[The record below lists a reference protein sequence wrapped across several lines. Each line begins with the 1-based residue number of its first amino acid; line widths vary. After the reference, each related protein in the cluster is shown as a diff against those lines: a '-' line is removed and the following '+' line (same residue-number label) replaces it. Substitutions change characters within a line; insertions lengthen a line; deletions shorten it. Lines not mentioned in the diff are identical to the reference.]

1 MAARHGARRPHPM
14 LPSESIG
21 IETSSDRSA
30 EHIHLRLAAVEARL
44 AELERASASAPPS
57 TGSRTGP
64 AGTEVLSLTGPVVV
78 EPGMVVAEAVSL
90 TGPVDVYG
98 HVLGNAV
105 GLAADVTVHPGG
117 WVRWRRGSIG
127 GRVAVAEGATVLGD
141 KLAMGAEER
150 AASSPLAVEGALTS
164 MHGVIPD
171 GSATGEAL
179 ISGVRQLARRLAVL
193 LGLAAAGVLVVGFLP
208 RHVDG
213 VVDRLTRRPFWHTF
227 LGGFWG
233 LLLRGAL
240 LLALTI
246 IGLPIS
252 LLLLLAVAAGGLLGI
267 VGVGT
272 AIGMRFAGART
283 RGGGLRF
290 LWVRRFWPHSGSFQ
304 VSALSCSCCSS
315 CPLSVPGW
323 RVHLAVTASRPR
335 HDPATLSARR
345 DAMSASLIRA
355 RTADGRCPG
364 TLQTVPG
371 TGRCNRGCSVGR
383 DLPPTVGRKVLGVV
397 GPRESIE

>member
-1 MAARHGARRPHPM
+1 MVGLLGGTAWSSPP
-14 LPSESIG
+14 PSDAPVESIG

-117 WVRWRRGSIG
+117 WVDGDAVSIG

-233 LLLRGAL
+233 LLLLGGAL

-283 RGGGLRF
+283 RGGWAPFLVGASLLAALGL
-290 LWVRRFWPHSGSFQ
+290 
-304 VSALSCSCCSS
+304 
-315 CPLSVPGW
+315 VPG
-323 RVHLAVTASRPR
+323 
-335 HDPATLSARR
+335 
-345 DAMSASLIRA
+345 
-355 RTADGRCPG
+355 
-364 TLQTVPG
+364 
-371 TGRCNRGCSVGR
+371 
-383 DLPPTVGRKVLGVV
+383 V
-397 GPRESIE
+397 GPVVLLLLLVPALGAGLASPFGGNGEPPPP